1 MGCIFLN
8 TLIFSKMQHNSSN
21 QKYNSNHSWD
31 RSSYLLYLHFGVTK
45 EISHSSD
52 FLEVSSRI
60 MDDDLKDSLKT

>member
-1 MGCIFLN
+1 
-8 TLIFSKMQHNSSN
+8 MQHNSSN

-60 MDDDLKDSLKT
+60 MDDDFKRWSQNITSLGHYSMKV